1 MEKNSIPDM
10 KTKYTFGH
18 VLLGGASL
26 CFLCLSALSEDK
38 VISNK
43 LFVWAMI
50 FTMAF
55 IIVKC
60 VQYEK

>member
-1 MEKNSIPDM
+1 M

-38 VISNK
+38 VISNR
-43 LFVWAMI
+43 LFIWAII
-50 FTMAF
+50 FTITF
-55 IIVKC
+55 IIIKS
-60 VQYEK
+60 VQYEKQDKIIK